1 MIEDDIYEFIDV
13 KACVARRR
21 IPGDLPGGSQ
31 AAIEEAR
38 QWLAGCKMKDRFLL
52 ADGSP
57 DMPALKEWA
66 EEYYQTLMGMV
77 NGFYAQADIQDVIE
91 SLRNIPSNSWC
102 LRN

>member
-1 MIEDDIYEFIDV
+1 
-13 KACVARRR
+13 
-21 IPGDLPGGSQ
+21 
-31 AAIEEAR
+31 
-38 QWLAGCKMKDRFLL
+38 MKDRFLL

-91 SLRNIPSNSWC
+91 SLRNIPFQQLVSQE
-102 LRN
+102 LTDAGETIVGIAITFVKEIAEREIDYIRAYLKYM